1 MKTGYELLLPQGIL
15 EYFEV
20 VFIEESEKSIIL
32 HLDEKNIVP
41 EEYSGCKV
49 ISKGFFSS
57 SDIDDFPVRG
67 KRLILHIRR
76 RRWLNLDTG
85 TPIMRNWEL
94 AMKGTRLTEEFAS
107 FLKGTD

>member
-49 ISKGFFSS
+49 N
-57 SDIDDFPVRG
+57 
-67 KRLILHIRR
+67 ILSV
-76 RRWLNLDTG
+76 L
-85 TPIMRNWEL
+85 
-94 AMKGTRLTEEFAS
+94 LTEFYYLRPQ
-107 FLKGTD
+107 F